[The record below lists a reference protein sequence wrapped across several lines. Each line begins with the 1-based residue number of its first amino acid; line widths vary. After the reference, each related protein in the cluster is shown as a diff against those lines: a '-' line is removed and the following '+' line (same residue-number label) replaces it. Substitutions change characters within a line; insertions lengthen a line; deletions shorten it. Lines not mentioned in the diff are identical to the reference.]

1 MKIRC
6 AQKCADP
13 ELPPKYQLLNEFY
26 FQNIY
31 FFYLRCKDG
40 EYDCC

>member
-1 MKIRC
+1 MDENTVR
-6 AQKCADP
+6 QKGADP

-31 FFYLRCKDG
+31 FLS
-40 EYDCC
+40 